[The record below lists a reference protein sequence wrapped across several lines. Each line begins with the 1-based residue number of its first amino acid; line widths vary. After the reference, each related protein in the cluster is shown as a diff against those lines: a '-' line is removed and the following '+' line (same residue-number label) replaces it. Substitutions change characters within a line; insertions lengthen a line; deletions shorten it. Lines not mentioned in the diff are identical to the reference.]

1 MMDWSKY
8 TSYERCPRCG
18 TVCELEVSRTCTHFD
33 WDVVKDEP
41 IHEFELDYR
50 LVCPDLE
57 CRWKGERH
65 YIADVVLTDNYE
77 EETKRPWGDE

>member
-8 TSYERCPRCG
+8 SSYERCPKCG

-41 IHEFELDYR
+41 IREFEIDYR
-50 LVCPDLE
+50 LTCPE
-57 CRWKGERH
+57 CRWAGKRS
-65 YIADVVLTDNYE
+65 YVADVVLVDNYE
-77 EETKRPWGDE
+77 EESSRPWEDK